1 MIKKYKYFKDRY
13 GKRSKSRAWTK
24 KIDET
29 GNCLLDKIKHNYL
42 VSEKYR
48 KTCKYKNY
56 DEDLLIP
63 ASVVTGCVSVSAIS
77 AFMYLLALRVLS
89 IIKNISQL

>member
-1 MIKKYKYFKDRY
+1 MAEEASSEL
-13 GKRSKSRAWTK
+13 GLK

-29 GNCLLDKIKHNYL
+29 GNYLLDKIKHNYL
-42 VSEKYR
+42 VSEKCR

-63 ASVVTGCVSVSAIS
+63 ASVITGCVSVSAIS

-89 IIKNISQL
+89 IIKNVSQL

>member
-1 MIKKYKYFKDRY
+1 MAEEASSEL
-13 GKRSKSRAWTK
+13 GLK

-29 GNCLLDKIKHNYL
+29 GNYLLDKIKHNYL

-63 ASVVTGCVSVSAIS
+63 ASVITGCVSLSAIS

-89 IIKNISQL
+89 IIKNVSQL

>member
-1 MIKKYKYFKDRY
+1 M
-13 GKRSKSRAWTK
+13 
-24 KIDET
+24 
-29 GNCLLDKIKHNYL
+29 
-42 VSEKYR
+42 SEKYR

-63 ASVVTGCVSVSAIS
+63 ASVITGCVSVSAIS

-89 IIKNISQL
+89 IIKNVSQL

>member
-1 MIKKYKYFKDRY
+1 MAKEASPEL
-13 GKRSKSRAWTK
+13 GLK

-63 ASVVTGCVSVSAIS
+63 ASVIAGCVSVSSIS
-77 AFMYLLALRVLS
+77 AFMYLLVSRVLS